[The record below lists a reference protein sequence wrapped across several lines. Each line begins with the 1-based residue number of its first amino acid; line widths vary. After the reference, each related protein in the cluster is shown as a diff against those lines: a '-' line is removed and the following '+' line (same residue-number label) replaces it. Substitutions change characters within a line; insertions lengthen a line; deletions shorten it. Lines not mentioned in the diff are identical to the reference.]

1 MKDIN
6 ELKSLL
12 KSKHLRVTNSRIAVG
27 TILFKNIKMP
37 LTSEEIFTKI
47 QKSKK
52 YDCDQVSVYRILSI
66 FEEIGLI
73 KKSVFQGEASRYL
86 LSDSKTNTT
95 HPHEHYFKC
104 TNCNYIKPFH
114 NCFVSTKEKE
124 LEKSGFKDL
133 KHHLEITGLCPNCA
147 EAS

>member
-12 KSKHLRVTNSRIAVG
+12 KSKQLRVTNSRLAVA
-27 TILFKNIKMP
+27 TILLKNIKKP
-37 LTSEEIFTKI
+37 LTSEEIFNKI

-52 YDCDQVSVYRILSI
+52 YDCDQVSVYRILSK
-66 FEEIGLI
+66 FVEIGVI
-73 KKSVFQGEASRYL
+73 KKSIFQGEASRYL
-86 LSDSKTNTT
+86 LSDTNADNP

-104 TNCNYIKPFH
+104 TNCNFIKPFH

-124 LEKSGFKDL
+124 LEESGFKNL

-147 EAS
+147 ESA